1 MNDGSPIHIH
11 HDLLRPGNSSPV
23 GSIGRRSPG
32 RGVIWLPGKG
42 EAHVQSDW
50 DLLLIA
56 ENLPEKPLARH
67 FFLKRAL
74 PPACRGAVSLVA
86 KTPAEFEARVSPLYL
101 DIALDGMILYD
112 PKGYALARLEKL
124 KNLIATSGLHRLRS
138 KDGDVWKFDKPHFE
152 PWSLSWE

>member
-1 MNDGSPIHIH
+1 MNDGSPFHIH
-11 HDLLRPGNSSPV
+11 HDLLDQVIAALREALGDDLLAV
-23 GSIGRRSPG
+23 VLYGSRA
-32 RGVIWLPGKG
+32 KG
-42 EAHVQSDW
+42 EAHGQSDW

-74 PPACRGAVSLVA
+74 PAACRGAVSLVA

-112 PKGYALARLEKL
+112 PKGYAAARLEKL
-124 KNLIATSGLHRLRS
+124 KNLIAKSGLHRLRS
-138 KDGDVWKFDKPHFE
+138 KDGEVWKFDKPHSE
-152 PWSLSWE
+152 SWSLSWE

>member
-1 MNDGSPIHIH
+1 MSLKLHQ
-11 HDLLRPGNSSPV
+11 DLLNQAITALREALGDSLIAV
-23 GSIGRRSPG
+23 VLYGSRA
-32 RGVIWLPGKG
+32 KG
-42 EAHVQSDW
+42 EAHDQSDW

-74 PPACRGAVSLVA
+74 PADCRGAISLLA

-101 DIALDGMILYD
+101 DIALDGEILYD
-112 PKGYALARLEKL
+112 SRGYAATRLEKL
-124 KNLIATSGLHRLRS
+124 KNFIAKSGLYRFRS
-138 KDGDVWKFDKPHFE
+138 KDGEMWKFTRHTSQ